1 MKFLFHLGHP
11 AHFHLFKNT
20 ISFLKKHSHKVIV
33 VIKKKDVLEDLLI
46 ENQIEYI
53 NILPNG
59 RKDGIFFMTLGQLK
73 QNYYLFKIAK
83 REKPDLMIGTSVSIS
98 HIGKLMNIP
107 SFNFSEDD
115 AEIVPLYTKLA
126 YPWAT
131 RIIAPN
137 VCSVGKWENKK
148 IGYNGYHELAYLHPE
163 HFTPSLEIANQ
174 YIDTNQPY
182 FIIRFTKLSAH
193 HDIGIKGLSNEL
205 AINIIKILNKHGKVY
220 ISSERE
226 LNDELEK
233 YRIKIKSNDIHHI
246 MAFCD
251 LYICDSQTMAIES
264 GVLGVPFIRYN
275 DFVGRIS
282 CLEELEN
289 EYQLGYGVKP
299 SDDDTLINTI
309 NNFFKVNNRK
319 EIYKTRRIRM
329 LNNTINVSSF
339 INELLINYKKYI

>member
-20 ISFLKKHSHKVIV
+20 ISFLKNNSHKVIV

-46 ENQIEYI
+46 ENDIEYI

-59 RKDGIFFMTLGQLK
+59 RKDGLFFVALGQLK
-73 QNYYLFKIAK
+73 QNYYLYKIVK
-83 REKPDLMIGTSVSIS
+83 KEKPDLMIGTSVSIS
-98 HIGKLMNIP
+98 HVGKLLGIP

-115 AEIVPLYTKLA
+115 ADIVPLYSKLA

-131 RIIAPN
+131 RIITPN

-163 HFTPSLEIANQ
+163 NFTPSKEIANQ
-174 YIDTNQPY
+174 YINTDVPY
-182 FIIRFTKLSAH
+182 FILRFAKLSAH
-193 HDIGIKGLSNEL
+193 HDVGVKGLSNEL
-205 AINIIKILNKHGKVY
+205 AVCIVEILKKHGRVY

-233 YRIKIKSNDIHHI
+233 YRIKIKSKDIHHI
-246 MAFCD
+246 MAFCE
-251 LYICDSQTMAIES
+251 LYIGDSQTMAVES

-282 CLEELEN
+282 CLEELEK

-299 SDDDTLINTI
+299 SEDDKLIQTI
-309 NNFFKVNNRK
+309 NNFLELPNRREIFKQ
-319 EIYKTRRIRM
+319 RRINM
-329 LNNTINVSSF
+329 LKNTINVSTF
-339 INELLINYKKYI
+339 INDLIVNFKKHI